1 MIKNKSDAW
10 APRRDALTANGRGQK
25 RKRGLG
31 VNRLESTWPTWGYK
45 TAHDQPGK
53 LRREGP

>member
-31 VNRLESTWPTWGYK
+31 VNRLESTWGYK